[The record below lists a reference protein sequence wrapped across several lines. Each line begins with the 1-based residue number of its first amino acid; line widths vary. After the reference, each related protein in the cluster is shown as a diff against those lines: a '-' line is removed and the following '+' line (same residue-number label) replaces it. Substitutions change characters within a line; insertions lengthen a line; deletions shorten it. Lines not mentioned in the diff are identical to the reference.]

1 MVHKR
6 VIQMA
11 AIWAGSMIA
20 EARAT
25 RKMKKAKAVDEKNA
39 KKPKELGIHESYL
52 KKLVK
57 LGIVKRTQDG
67 RYYLPK

>member
-6 VIQMA
+6 AIQMA
-11 AIWAGSMIA
+11 EMWAGDMLA
-20 EARAT
+20 EVTAT
-25 RKMKKAKAVDEKNA
+25 RKMKKAKSVDEKNA

-57 LGIVKRTQDG
+57 LGRVKRTQDD